1 MPELIQHG
9 KVVGERDFTVTD
21 PEFEQI
27 THDEQGVGV
36 PRQPGEKFE
45 KEPVVFIGFDSQVG
59 ICDKYLAHDGTIA
72 EKQVKVKVEVRL
84 PDFKDF
90 LMDVTQDVEIVWE
103 DLLEAF
109 ENTDPDLVYFLDRDT
124 GEIFFVPVDYED
136 EAFWEELENN
146 PEQFLE
152 IPGLDYER
160 ERLLLR
166 EFIKGVMNENLRNM
180 LERAFVGKRPYG
192 RLDDILS
199 FYPDEME
206 RLAARKEELINDR
219 VRRWLEEYDI
229 FSH

>member
-1 MPELIQHG
+1 ME
-9 KVVGERDFTVTD
+9 
-21 PEFEQI
+21 
-27 THDEQGVGV
+27 
-36 PRQPGEKFE
+36 
-45 KEPVVFIGFDSQVG
+45 
-59 ICDKYLAHDGTIA
+59 A
-72 EKQVKVKVEVRL
+72 
-84 PDFKDF
+84 
-90 LMDVTQDVEIVWE
+90 TQDVEIIWE

-109 ENTDPDLVYFLDRDT
+109 ENTDPDLVFFLDRDT

-152 IPGLDYER
+152 IPGLDYEQ

-166 EFIKGVMNENLRNM
+166 EFIKGVTNENLRHI

-206 RLAARKEELINDR
+206 RLAAQKEELINDR
-219 VRRWLEEYDI
+219 VRRWLEEHDI
-229 FSH
+229 LAN

>member
-1 MPELIQHG
+1 M
-9 KVVGERDFTVTD
+9 
-21 PEFEQI
+21 
-27 THDEQGVGV
+27 DE
-36 PRQPGEKFE
+36 
-45 KEPVVFIGFDSQVG
+45 
-59 ICDKYLAHDGTIA
+59 
-72 EKQVKVKVEVRL
+72 
-84 PDFKDF
+84 
-90 LMDVTQDVEIVWE
+90 TQDVEIVWE

-109 ENTDPDLVYFLDRDT
+109 ENTDPDLVFFLDRDT

-136 EAFWEELENN
+136 AAFWEELENN

-166 EFIKGVMNENLRNM
+166 EFIKGVTNENLRNV

-206 RLAARKEELINDR
+206 RLAAQKEELINDR
-219 VRRWLEEYDI
+219 VRRWLEEHDI

>member
-1 MPELIQHG
+1 M
-9 KVVGERDFTVTD
+9 
-21 PEFEQI
+21 
-27 THDEQGVGV
+27 
-36 PRQPGEKFE
+36 
-45 KEPVVFIGFDSQVG
+45 G
-59 ICDKYLAHDGTIA
+59 ICYKYLAHDGTIA
-72 EKQVKVKVEVRL
+72 EKQLKVKVEVEIRL
-84 PDFKDF
+84 PDFEDL

-109 ENTDPDLVYFLDRDT
+109 ENADPDLVYFLDRDT

-166 EFIKGVMNENLRNM
+166 EFIKGVANENLRIV
-180 LERAFVGKRPYG
+180 LERAFIGKRPYG

-206 RLAARKEELINDR
+206 RLAARKEELIHDR
-219 VRRWLEEYDI
+219 VRRWLEEHDI

>member
-1 MPELIQHG
+1 ME
-9 KVVGERDFTVTD
+9 
-21 PEFEQI
+21 
-27 THDEQGVGV
+27 
-36 PRQPGEKFE
+36 
-45 KEPVVFIGFDSQVG
+45 
-59 ICDKYLAHDGTIA
+59 A
-72 EKQVKVKVEVRL
+72 
-84 PDFKDF
+84 
-90 LMDVTQDVEIVWE
+90 TQDVEIVWE

-152 IPGLDYER
+152 IPGLDYEQ

-166 EFIKGVMNENLRNM
+166 EFIKGVTNENLRHI

-206 RLAARKEELINDR
+206 QLAAQKEELINDR
-219 VRRWLEEYDI
+219 VRRWLEEHDI
-229 FSH
+229 LAN

>member
-1 MPELIQHG
+1 
-9 KVVGERDFTVTD
+9 
-21 PEFEQI
+21 
-27 THDEQGVGV
+27 
-36 PRQPGEKFE
+36 
-45 KEPVVFIGFDSQVG
+45 
-59 ICDKYLAHDGTIA
+59 
-72 EKQVKVKVEVRL
+72 L

-109 ENTDPDLVYFLDRDT
+109 ENTDPDLVFFLDRDT

-136 EAFWEELENN
+136 EGFWEELESN

-152 IPGLDYER
+152 IPGFDYER
-160 ERLLLR
+160 ERFLLR
-166 EFIKGVMNENLRNM
+166 EFIKGVTNENLRNI

-206 RLAARKEELINDR
+206 RLAAQKEELINDR
-219 VRRWLEEYDI
+219 IRRWLEEHDI
-229 FSH
+229 VSH

>member
-1 MPELIQHG
+1 M
-9 KVVGERDFTVTD
+9 
-21 PEFEQI
+21 
-27 THDEQGVGV
+27 DE
-36 PRQPGEKFE
+36 
-45 KEPVVFIGFDSQVG
+45 
-59 ICDKYLAHDGTIA
+59 
-72 EKQVKVKVEVRL
+72 
-84 PDFKDF
+84 
-90 LMDVTQDVEIVWE
+90 TQDVEIVWE

-166 EFIKGVMNENLRNM
+166 EFIKGVTNENLRNI

-206 RLAARKEELINDR
+206 RLAAQKEELINDR
-219 VRRWLEEYDI
+219 VRRWLEEHDI